1 MPELFDEMLE
11 RAVTVR
17 GGVACGRYAPS
28 PTGALHLGNLRT
40 ALAAWLQARVAGGV
54 FVLRMEDLDVTRNRT
69 GCAEAILS
77 DLRRIGLDWDEGP
90 DVGGP
95 LGPYS
100 QSGRD
105 HFYQAAFERLDA
117 GGRIFPCFC
126 SRKDI
131 REAASAPHGAAVVY
145 PGTCR
150 AARSSGQP
158 SPEDPGLPPAWRFAV
173 GDDSVCFHDC
183 LQGIYRQHL
192 GREVGDFVIKRRDD
206 IFAYQLA
213 VVVDDALMGVTDVV
227 RGDDLADSTPRQIAL
242 QDALGL
248 RTPRYW
254 HVPLLCDEHGERM
267 SKRNAAASLDEYCAG
282 GGTPESLVGRFAREL
297 LLRDSAEPLSAA
309 ELLSG
314 LETSDLFRC
323 APVG

>member
-1 MPELFDEMLE
+1 MLE

-17 GGVACGRYAPS
+17 RGVACGRYAPS

-40 ALAAWLQARVAGGV
+40 ALVAWLQVRVAGGV
-54 FVLRMEDLDVTRNRT
+54 FVLRMEDLDTTRNRK
-69 GCAEAILS
+69 GCTEGILR

-100 QSGRD
+100 QSGR
-105 HFYQAAFERLDA
+105 HHCYRAAFERLDA

-150 AARSSGQP
+150 HARSGGQRT
-158 SPEDPGLPPAWRFAV
+158 PEDAGPAPAWRFTV
-173 GDDSVCFHDC
+173 GEELVRFHDC

-192 GREVGDFVIKRRDD
+192 GREVG
-206 IFAYQLA
+206 
-213 VVVDDALMGVTDVV
+213 T
-227 RGDDLADSTPRQIAL
+227 S
-242 QDALGL
+242 
-248 RTPRYW
+248 
-254 HVPLLCDEHGERM
+254 
-267 SKRNAAASLDEYCAG
+267 SSNG
-282 GGTPESLVGRFAREL
+282 GMKYSPTSSR
-297 LLRDSAEPLSAA
+297 LSW
-309 ELLSG
+309 
-314 LETSDLFRC
+314 TM
-323 APVG
+323 P